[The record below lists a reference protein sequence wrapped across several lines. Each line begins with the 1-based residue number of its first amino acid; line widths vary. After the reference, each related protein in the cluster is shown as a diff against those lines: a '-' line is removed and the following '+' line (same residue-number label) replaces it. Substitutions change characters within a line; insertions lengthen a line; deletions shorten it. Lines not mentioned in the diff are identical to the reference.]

1 MVEHE
6 AALFPS
12 LHSRV
17 TEQNCTERNYK
28 KMPNI
33 LVATVINDSQVQL
46 ASFSACL
53 CSLISCYLLRPLAI
67 NYGLVDK
74 PGGRKLHEDHIPL
87 VGGIAMY
94 MGLIITSVFVA
105 RQPILHPSFWCA
117 LTLLV
122 GVGLLDSRYDIRASK
137 KMACQALAGV
147 MMVVWGGNLLSS
159 FGNLFGNGNITLG
172 YLAPLITIFCVVGL
186 INAVNMMDGMDGL
199 AAGITLISLLGFALA
214 GKHLSQTHLLA
225 ILIIA
230 SSVFGF
236 WLLNMRLPTRKKA
249 KVFMGDAGSMM
260 LGFIIAWLAVDLSQ
274 GNDNAIRPVTALWL
288 IGLPLMDTVRL
299 ILTRTLN
306 GKHPFSADNEHLHH
320 ILLRSSGSHSR
331 TVWLMLGL
339 SFAMALVGIACERAQ
354 VAESLMFTTFM
365 ALFAGYTAITTALRQ
380 PYNNGIPDNCR
391 T

>member
-1 MVEHE
+1 
-6 AALFPS
+6 
-12 LHSRV
+12 
-17 TEQNCTERNYK
+17 
-28 KMPNI
+28 MPNS
-33 LVATVINDSQVQL
+33 LVDTLINDSQIQL

-105 RQPILHPSFWCA
+105 RHPILHPSFWCA

-122 GVGLLDSRYDIRASK
+122 GVGLFDGRYDIRAYK
-137 KMACQALAGV
+137 KMACQGLAGV
-147 MMVVWGGNLLSS
+147 MMVAWGDNVLSS
-159 FGNLFGNGNITLG
+159 FGNLLGNGDIALN
-172 YLAPLITIFCVVGL
+172 YLAPLVTIFCVAGL

-214 GKHLSQTHLLA
+214 GKHLSQSHLLA

-249 KVFMGDAGSMM
+249 RIFMGDAGSMM

-299 ILTRTLN
+299 MITRIMN

-331 TVWLMLGL
+331 TVWLMLAL

-365 ALFAGYTAITTALRQ
+365 ALFAGYAVITTALRQ
-380 PYNNGIPDNCR
+380 PCNNSVPDNCR